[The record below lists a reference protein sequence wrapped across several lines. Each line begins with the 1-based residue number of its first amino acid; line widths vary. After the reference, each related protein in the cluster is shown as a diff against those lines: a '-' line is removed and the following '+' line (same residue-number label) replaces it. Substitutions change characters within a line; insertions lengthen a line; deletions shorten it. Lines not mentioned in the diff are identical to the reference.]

1 MVASAEEIASFA
13 SEEVLGTLEER
24 YDAGV
29 FSHTLWK
36 RMGEIGLLGLT
47 VAKEYGGSEGTPLEL
62 AVALREFVRAGCDLG
77 LTLSWITHL
86 ALCEKSIEDFGT
98 QEQKLEYL
106 PRLTAGELVG
116 AAAVSEPRT
125 GAHPGGI
132 GTIARETS
140 SGFMLEGEK
149 IYVTDGP
156 VADVL
161 VVMAATG
168 EEGGRK
174 ELATFL
180 VESGVEGFSAKQL
193 ELNFLKTS
201 PHGQIML
208 DGVVVGK
215 EAMLGARGEAHS
227 KFSRAAFSRERSL
240 VVAAMPGHFES
251 TARVVT
257 QGIAASEKGFDL
269 EGTPLYSWIHH
280 MAALEGYR
288 RLSSSVVEDA
298 FEDPVGLQF
307 TGSMDVLIYLG
318 VSYAKWAGWIQEV
331 ASSHG
336 LASGSPL
343 ELMLNDMKLVMVGEK
358 QLVKEGRKRFVP

>member
-13 SEEVLGTLEER
+13 SEEVLGTLAER
-24 YDAGV
+24 YEAGV
-29 FSHTLWK
+29 FSRTLWK

-47 VAKEYGGSEGTPLEL
+47 VPEEYGGSGGTPLEL
-62 AVALREFVRAGCDLG
+62 AVSLREFARAGCDLG

-98 QEQKLEYL
+98 HGQKLEYL
-106 PRLTAGELVG
+106 PRLSAGELVG

-132 GTIARETS
+132 GTVARETS
-140 SGFMLEGEK
+140 SGFTLEGEK
-149 IYVTDGP
+149 IYITDGP

-174 ELATFL
+174 ELSTFL
-180 VESGVEGFSAKQL
+180 VESKAEGFSAKQL

-201 PHGQIML
+201 PHGRML
-208 DGVVVGK
+208 FDGVVVRK

-240 VVAAMPGHFES
+240 VIAAMPGHFES
-251 TARVVT
+251 AARVVAR
-257 QGIAASEKGFDL
+257 GITARLEGFDL

-298 FEDPVGLQF
+298 FRDPVGLHS
-307 TGSMDVLIYLG
+307 TGSMDVLVYLG

-336 LASGSPL
+336 VGSGFPL
-343 ELMLNDMKLVMVGEK
+343 ELMLNDMRLVMVGEK
-358 QLVKEGRKRFVP
+358 LLVKEGRKRFVP